1 MTGELILL
9 VDDEPDIQNIQ
20 KAYLSKEGFRLAFA
34 ATGAEAVQLAGS
46 LEPDLIILDVAL
58 PDMDGFEVCRIIR
71 TKTKVPILF
80 LSGREDDIDQII
92 GHRIGGDDYITKPF
106 SPPVLVA
113 KVKSHIRRY
122 KELSGSPKAASNGR
136 ALIFG
141 ELAIDRDCCEVTR
154 EGKPIS
160 LAAKEFQLLCCLA
173 ENAGRVF
180 SAEHLFDSIWGK
192 DSFGDIRTVMVHI
205 SNLRKKIEQ
214 DPARPEY
221 IITVRG
227 MGYKFN
233 GG

>member
-9 VDDEPDIQNIQ
+9 VDDDPDIQDIQ
-20 KAYLSKEGFRLAFA
+20 KAYLYKEGFRLAFA
-34 ATGAEAVQLAGS
+34 ATGTEAVHLAES
-46 LEPDLIILDVAL
+46 LEPHLIILDVAL
-58 PDMDGFEVCRIIR
+58 PDMDGFEVCRILR
-71 TKTKVPILF
+71 TITKVPILF

-92 GHRIGGDDYITKPF
+92 GHRIGGDDYVTKPF

-113 KVKSHIRRY
+113 KVKSHIRRF
-122 KELSGSPKAASNGR
+122 KELSESPKANYGQ

-141 ELAIDRDCCEVTR
+141 KLAIDRASCEVTR

-160 LAAKEFQLLCCLA
+160 LAAKEYQLLCCFA

-192 DSFGDIRTVMVHI
+192 ESLGDIRTVMVHI

-221 IITVRG
+221 ITTVRG
-227 MGYKFN
+227 IGYKFN

>member
-9 VDDEPDIQNIQ
+9 VDDDPDIQDIQ

-34 ATGAEAVQLAGS
+34 ATGAEAVRLTGS

-58 PDMDGFEVCRIIR
+58 PDVDGFEVCRIIR

-122 KELSGSPKAASNGR
+122 KELSGSPTASNR
-136 ALIFG
+136 QAILFG
-141 ELAIDRDCCEVTR
+141 KLAIDRDRCEVTR
-154 EGKPIS
+154 EGRPIS

-180 SAEHLFDSIWGK
+180 SADHLFDSIWGK
-192 DSFGDIRTVMVHI
+192 DSFGDNRTVMVHI

-214 DPARPEY
+214 DPSQPEY